1 VLDHIFNGTPLYVTP
16 EESLYTLK
24 VAEAA
29 RRSAETGLTIFMKDI

>member
-1 VLDHIFNGTPLYVTP
+1 VLDHLISGTPLYIRP

-29 RRSAETGLTIFMKDI
+29 RRSAETGNLIQLLN